1 MGRRHQGLT
10 ETAGL
15 HWDTGEDLG
24 SLMRT
29 LLLTLCAVMGPFGLM
44 LFGSGALRAADP
56 MDPDWPCIQRKVPEI
71 STGMVW
77 AGPPTEDLE
86 RELGAETEVA
96 ALAQRIAARS
106 TTVEDGKTAI
116 QAFAARQTAGKD
128 RKLTLLF
135 AATLAAVNAERGSI
149 IDGIQRYA
157 RRQAKMA
164 ERIQGQIE
172 ELNRLP
178 DDGTE
183 QQKAKRREL
192 EERHLWD
199 TRIYEERERSL
210 SYICEQPVLLE
221 QRIFA
226 LAREIMSHLD

>member
-1 MGRRHQGLT
+1 
-10 ETAGL
+10 
-15 HWDTGEDLG
+15 
-24 SLMRT
+24 
-29 LLLTLCAVMGPFGLM
+29 
-44 LFGSGALRAADP
+44 
-56 MDPDWPCIQRKVPEI
+56 
-71 STGMVW
+71 
-77 AGPPTEDLE
+77 
-86 RELGAETEVA
+86 
-96 ALAQRIAARS
+96 
-106 TTVEDGKTAI
+106 VEDGKIAI
-116 QAFAARQTAGKD
+116 EAFAARQAADKD

-157 RRQAKMA
+157 RRQAKLA
-164 ERIQGQIE
+164 GRIQGQIE
-172 ELNRLP
+172 ELNRLS

-183 QQKAKRREL
+183 ERKARRREL